1 MHIHK
6 LKAKIKKK
14 NQEKYLTKRKIQK
27 KLFLNESEFRR
38 LCIFKGIYPKDYKDI
53 PLKLRN
59 KFHKNKVYY
68 TRSDYK
74 KLSNEKI
81 IQDFRKIKT
90 GLKRYKKYKL
100 SLEDNEKC
108 KSIIR
113 NFPKYKLDHII
124 KERFPILVYAVE
136 QLNDALT
143 AIIAYSFLPS
153 NENIGIK
160 NNLIN
165 QSIILRNHFH
175 YYTYKTN
182 KIKKG
187 FISVKG
193 YYLQAEIL
201 QKKITWLIPHIFT
214 PYFDKSIDFKVI
226 TNFIE
231 YYVTLLRFVLYKL
244 YRLDGL
250 SYPPKEYTDL
260 KNEKL
265 NHLAFDKNFITKEIA
280 NELEAKESTEQNTL
294 EDSEIK
300 TGNDEIAEFEK
311 NNQENEINEPSKNGE
326 KKKKIE
332 TKPIEHDIINNDN
345 TKSVKNLFKNQI
357 FYIHSNMPF
366 DVLSI
371 IILSCGGTI
380 CWNSLYSPYKY
391 EDKSITHEILE
402 VSGENMETQNSNKT
416 NNINEYTYKRSF
428 IQPQYI
434 FDCLNT
440 NKILSCEDYNINKT
454 LPVHL
459 SPFIDDDNYKD
470 LVKKDEYTINKMLS
484 EDPQYNKSISKNKT
498 NSQNQYNNYN
508 DNENEMSEDEYNN
521 AIRQKLRNDALN
533 NQMEAENENN
543 YNPQNSIKQENDL
556 INVKKINSQEN
567 IKRNKLALSKKKRKL
582 YNRIEQEENRQK
594 LTIEKFIKKNK
605 NKKSSK

>member
-14 NQEKYLTKRKIQK
+14 HQEKYLTKKKIQK

-53 PLKLRN
+53 PLKFRN
-59 KFHKNKVYY
+59 KFYKNKVYY
-68 TRSDYK
+68 TRNDYK

-90 GLKRYKKYKL
+90 SLKRYKKYKIT
-100 SLEDNEKC
+100 LEDNERC
-108 KSIIR
+108 KNIIK

-165 QSIILRNHFH
+165 QSIILRNQFH
-175 YYTYKTN
+175 YYAYKTN

-214 PYFDKSIDFKVI
+214 PYFDKSIDFKII

-231 YYVTLLRFVLYKL
+231 YYVTLLRFILYKL
-244 YRLDGL
+244 YRLDGM
-250 SYPPKEYTDL
+250 SYPPKEYKDL

-265 NHLAFDKNFITKEIA
+265 NHLSFDKNYITKELS
-280 NELEAKESTEQNTL
+280 NELETKESTEDNII
-294 EDSEIK
+294 EENEKK
-300 TGNDEIAEFEK
+300 TKNDKTENCEK
-311 NNQENEINEPSKNGE
+311 NDQKNDQKNEMKQ
-326 KKKKIE
+326 
-332 TKPIEHDIINNDN
+332 IEHDIINNDN
-345 TKSVKNLFKNQI
+345 TKSVKNLFKNHI

-391 EDKSITHEILE
+391 DDKSITHEILE
-402 VSGENMETQNSNKT
+402 VSEENKNTQDSNKI

-434 FDCLNT
+434 FDCLNS
-440 NKILSCEDYNINKT
+440 NMILSCEDYNINKT

-484 EDPQYNKSISKNKT
+484 EDPQYNKSIQKNKT
-498 NSQNQYNNYN
+498 NSENKYNNYN
-508 DNENEMSEDEYNN
+508 DNENDMSEDEYNN

-543 YNPQNSIKQENDL
+543 YNPQNNLKQENDL
-556 INVKKINSQEN
+556 LNVQKINNQEN

-582 YNRIEQEENRQK
+582 YNKIEQAENRQK
-594 LTIEKFIKKNK
+594 LTIEKFIKKSK
-605 NKKSSK
+605 NKKKQK